1 MPAHFVGCRGRAAAW
16 FGHCGHTAAQLAAR
30 RVREGARGTVG
41 TIDSAHVQQKGQRVF
56 RNPLLL
62 SGRLILERRGAS
74 ADLQGEAD
82 FCRSTR
88 SFFKSCSST
97 HVRTSSSPA
106 SSCRRRQIV
115 ANSIPPTAYVVRRG
129 PEHSFSPSVPRISR
143 APPLHASREQ
153 VMHPCTPLAPPSIIL
168 TPSHLPRARPSA
180 VAP

>member
-1 MPAHFVGCRGRAAAW
+1 MVWAGRAHSSPTGCKKGAGRRA
-16 FGHCGHTAAQLAAR
+16 GHCRHHRQCACAAK
-30 RVREGARGTVG
+30 GAEKL
-41 TIDSAHVQQKGQRVF
+41 SVF

-168 TPSHLPRARPSA
+168 TPSHLPRARPAA